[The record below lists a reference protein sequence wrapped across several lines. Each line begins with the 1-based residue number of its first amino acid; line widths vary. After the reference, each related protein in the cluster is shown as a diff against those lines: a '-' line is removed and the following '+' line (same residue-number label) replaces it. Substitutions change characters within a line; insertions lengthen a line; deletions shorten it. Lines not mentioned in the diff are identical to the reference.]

1 MGMDKRLIM
10 RFFLLISLIFF
21 FSCNRQKQE
30 GKKTVVKQSKESL
43 EEINRLLVNKDAEL
57 IESYVKRH
65 NWNMNT
71 TETGLWYMIYEN
83 SEGVKIKEGDFV
95 TYNYETRLLDG
106 TLCYSSESLGAKSII
121 AGQGGIE
128 SGLEEGL
135 LLLNKG
141 SKARFVLP
149 PHLAH
154 GLIGDENRIPAR
166 AILIYDIEILE
177 IKNLNTQSK

>member
-1 MGMDKRLIM
+1 MKSDKRLIM
-10 RFFLLISLIFF
+10 RFFLLIFLLIF
-21 FSCNRQKQE
+21 FSCNKQKQ
-30 GKKTVVKQSKESL
+30 KKEIPKLKYSKESL
-43 EEINRLLVNKDAEL
+43 EEINRNLVNKDAEL

-83 SEGVKIKEGDFV
+83 KNGTQINEGDLV
-95 TYNYETRLLDG
+95 KYNYKTRLLDG
-106 TLCYSSESLGAKSII
+106 TLCYSSDSLGAKSII
-121 AGQGGIE
+121 VGQGGIE

-166 AILIYDIEILE
+166 AILICDIEILD